1 MKIIGIIPARYG
13 STRFPGKPLADICG
27 KPMIWWVYNQA
38 KKAKKIAEIF
48 VATDDDRIAEACNN
62 YCIPYIMTSA
72 DHSTVT
78 SRIHEVATRISAD
91 LYLVINGDEPL
102 ISEKIIEAVMPQGKI
117 TEQYYVGNLM
127 SKIKS
132 APEVVDFTNIKVV
145 TDAFSN
151 AIYMSRSPIP
161 YPKASIEYDY
171 YKHLGVI
178 IYNKPALDFY
188 ASHRRG
194 RIEGIED
201 VDYLRFIENGVKV
214 KMTEVKTNTLSVD
227 NYKDLEHV
235 RNVIRGKISQGKIT
249 IQFAQV
255 KEKANK

>member
-27 KPMIWWVYNQA
+27 RPMIWWVYRQA
-38 KKAKKIAEIF
+38 KKAKKLNEVF
-48 VATDDDRIAEACNN
+48 VATDDDRIADICNK
-62 YCIPYIMTSA
+62 YDIPYIMTSTE
-72 DHSTVT
+72 HPTVT
-78 SRIHEVATRISAD
+78 SRIHEVATRVQSD

-102 ISEKIIEAVMPQGKI
+102 ISEEVIEAVIPADKV
-117 TEQYYVGNLM
+117 EQKYYVGNLM

-145 TDAFSN
+145 TDAESN
-151 AIYMSRSPIP
+151 AMYMSRSPVP

-178 IYNKPALDFY
+178 IYNRAALDFY
-188 ASHRRG
+188 VEHERG
-194 RIEGIED
+194 YIENIED

-214 KMTEVKTNTLSVD
+214 KMTKVEAESLSVD
-227 NYKDLEHV
+227 NYKDLTHV
-235 RNVIRGKISQGKIT
+235 RNVIDKMIKSGEIVI
-249 IQFAQV
+249 
-255 KEKANK
+255 E